1 MARTEFQDN
10 RKLLLFEV
18 KWWQNVEITCLHCS
32 VDSSKIKTNKI
43 SQVKRI
49 GLDTV
54 AVVHVAQ
61 ALASSVLS
69 DLLP

>member
-18 KWWQNVEITCLHCS
+18 KWWQNVEITSLHCS